1 LRAAAGSSRA
11 KELGVPDVKT
21 HSSMPKSL
29 ASPTPEQEVL
39 TDEQLSQLI
48 AVEHWAL
55 LDPELDELTTHV
67 PATTVIPERT
77 TILTWIYQQRGVM
90 SFAELA
96 ERITGFETVTARKRQ
111 LRAMLRGLEKLLL
124 ISIVNFTGEVS
135 TDEGDSHEDVIGKN
149 SLVSLTWTGMVWMR
163 RAWAARARLAST
175 RSIEAVHKLMVDEED
190 DGKANDPF
198 WVENISTVDP
208 EGPGRRAERI
218 QAFSPGIA
226 SVFDLARAKG
236 RKT

>member
-1 LRAAAGSSRA
+1 
-11 KELGVPDVKT
+11 
-21 HSSMPKSL
+21 MPKTA
-29 ASPTPEQEVL
+29 ASPSQEHEEL

-55 LDPELDELTTHV
+55 LEPDLDALTVHV
-67 PATTVIPERT
+67 PSTTVVPERT

-96 ERITGFETVTARKRQ
+96 ERITGFESVTARKRQ

-135 TDEGDSHEDVIGKN
+135 TDEGDSQDEVIGKN
-149 SLVSLTWTGMVWMR
+149 SMVSLTWTGMVWMR

-218 QAFSPGIA
+218 QSFSPGIA
-226 SVFDLARAKG
+226 SVFDLARTKG
-236 RKT
+236 QKK